1 MSLKEDLMR
10 KADKAAQEAR
20 ETECHIYKEEL
31 ARKLIKIYLK
41 NKQEE
46 LSKEIAEEM
55 TDLLEEEI
63 DKWAIYEIILSILD
77 DITNKYQATG
87 RVKI

>member
-1 MSLKEDLMR
+1 MSLKEELMR
-10 KADKAAQEAR
+10 KADKAAQKAR
-20 ETECHIYKEEL
+20 ETECRVYKERL
-31 ARKLIKIYLK
+31 ARKLIRIYLK

-55 TDLLEEEI
+55 TNLLEEEI
-63 DKWAIYEIILSILD
+63 DKWTVYEIILSILD
-77 DITNKYQATG
+77 DITDNYRIAG